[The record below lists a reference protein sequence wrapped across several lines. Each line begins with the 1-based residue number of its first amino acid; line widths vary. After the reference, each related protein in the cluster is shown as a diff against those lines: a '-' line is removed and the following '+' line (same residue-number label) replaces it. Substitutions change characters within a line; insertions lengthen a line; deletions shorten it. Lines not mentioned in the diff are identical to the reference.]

1 MCGCSQTR
9 VCGSPRPDLHQPATT
24 EVPGCAQAELP
35 SRVSRQVPKKVC
47 QHGHSGVAPAGS
59 SDTFLLGLDHIL
71 ASLIRVLLAC
81 AGNGRP
87 DLVIAIALPMVLTVI
102 LVLGGALSLC
112 VGLILCLV
120 LLHAHA
126 LVHSLALL
134 FIDRAALLPGGG
146 LAQSL
151 CLSPAHLLILSC
163 ANERREAANVF
174 RGVFIDQG
182 NC

>member
-1 MCGCSQTR
+1 M
-9 VCGSPRPDLHQPATT
+9 CGSPRPDLHQPATT

-81 AGNGRP
+81 AGNGSP
-87 DLVIAIALPMVLTVI
+87 DLVIAIALPLVLTVI

-146 LAQSL
+146 LVQSL
-151 CLSPAHLLILSC
+151 CLSPADLLILSC
-163 ANERREAANVF
+163 ANERKEAANVF

-182 NC
+182 NL